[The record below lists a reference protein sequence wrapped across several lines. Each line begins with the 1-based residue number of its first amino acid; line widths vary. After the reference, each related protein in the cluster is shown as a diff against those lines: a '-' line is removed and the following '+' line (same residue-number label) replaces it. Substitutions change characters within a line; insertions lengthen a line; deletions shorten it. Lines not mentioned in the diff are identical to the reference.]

1 MAAKKRPEKKPG
13 PIKNLLPGLLASA
26 LEQEQDFIVTCETD
40 EETGTKR
47 IHVMTGKLIS
57 PCMLGTLKNKVE
69 IFADEGAA
77 IVTREWTCDR

>member
-1 MAAKKRPEKKPG
+1 M
-13 PIKNLLPGLLASA
+13 
-26 LEQEQDFIVTCETD
+26 TCETD